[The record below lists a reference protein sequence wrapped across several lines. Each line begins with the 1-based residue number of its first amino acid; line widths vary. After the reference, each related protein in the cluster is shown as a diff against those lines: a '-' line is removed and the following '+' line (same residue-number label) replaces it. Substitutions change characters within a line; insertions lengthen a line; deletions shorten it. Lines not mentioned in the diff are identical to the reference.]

1 MVAITRKLDRF
12 DKAAR
17 SATTVEGLQR
27 AWKRCVGKPL
37 TSRAALNFLRHY
49 NQMRSKARAGKK
61 VTRRQR
67 GGAFTPAAGAPTD
80 YVMGPG
86 QAGNVHAS
94 GFPVSAA
101 YGPVQFG
108 HFTDDVTSYKPLLNN
123 VGGPAEIW
131 KIAQTEDCGVDR
143 FPTDP
148 SKAQV
153 GGRRKNSRKN
163 NSSRRNGKSS
173 CRNTRKS
180 NRSRRQRQRGGN
192 LLNSLA
198 SPFNFLGFN
207 SVTAMG
213 FEKPLDSIGNIDHTA
228 TSQYSNGT
236 LFDVSKVSQLN
247 GMTPTN
253 TLQAY
258 APAAFASASGQLFG
272 TAQEASMR

>member
-1 MVAITRKLDRF
+1 
-12 DKAAR
+12 
-17 SATTVEGLQR
+17 
-27 AWKRCVGKPL
+27 
-37 TSRAALNFLRHY
+37 
-49 NQMRSKARAGKK
+49 MRSKGSAGKK

-86 QAGNVHAS
+86 QAGNVQAS

-101 YGPVQFG
+101 FGPVQYG

-143 FPTDP
+143 FPPGP

-163 NSSRRNGKSS
+163 NKSSRRNGKSS
-173 CRNTRKS
+173 RKNYRKS

-192 LLNSLA
+192 LLASLA
-198 SPFNFLGFN
+198 SPYNFLGSN

-236 LFDVSKVSQLN
+236 LFDVSKISQLN

-272 TAQEASMR
+272 TAQAASMR

>member
-1 MVAITRKLDRF
+1 MK
-12 DKAAR
+12 
-17 SATTVEGLQR
+17 
-27 AWKRCVGKPL
+27 
-37 TSRAALNFLRHY
+37 
-49 NQMRSKARAGKK
+49 SKARAGKK

-86 QAGNVHAS
+86 QAGNVQAS

-101 YGPVQFG
+101 FGPVQYG

-163 NSSRRNGKSS
+163 RSSRRNGKSS
-173 CRNTRKS
+173 RRNNRKA
-180 NRSRRQRQRGGN
+180 NRSRKSQRGGN
-192 LLNSLA
+192 LLASLA
-198 SPFNFLGFN
+198 TPFNFLGSN

-236 LFDVSKVSQLN
+236 LFDVSKISQLN
-247 GMTPTN
+247 GITPTN

-258 APAAFASASGQLFG
+258 APALFASASGQLFG
-272 TAQEASMR
+272 TAQAASMR